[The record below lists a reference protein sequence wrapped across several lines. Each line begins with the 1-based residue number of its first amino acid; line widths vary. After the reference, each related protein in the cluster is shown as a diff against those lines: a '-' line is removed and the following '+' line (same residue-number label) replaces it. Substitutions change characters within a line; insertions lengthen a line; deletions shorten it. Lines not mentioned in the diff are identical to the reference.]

1 MKACRK
7 FAIIHSHSASVAELP
22 RPPFQRLRSTIMRI
36 SNRLNPFRRL
46 QLGAGMAVLML
57 LSVGCAVT
65 LPAPTAS
72 LSAAQQAI
80 TSAERSDAQKYASAE
95 LNDARQR
102 LQMAE
107 RAVRS
112 EDMIEA
118 ERLADEARVAAELAS
133 AATETSKAI
142 ESNQELSRG
151 VQALV
156 DEMRRT
162 GGQP

>member
-1 MKACRK
+1 MIKPNL
-7 FAIIHSHSASVAELP
+7 FTP
-22 RPPFQRLRSTIMRI
+22 LRCS
-36 SNRLNPFRRL
+36 SSRRL
-46 QLGAGMAVLML
+46 SLGVGVAVLML
-57 LSVGCAVT
+57 LSAGCAVT
-65 LPAPTAS
+65 QPAPTAS

-80 TSAERSDAQKYASAE
+80 TSAERSDAQKYAGAE

-112 EDMIEA
+112 ENMREA
-118 ERLADEARVAAELAS
+118 ELLADEARVAAELAS

-162 GGQP
+162 GDQQ

>member
-1 MKACRK
+1 MRNSNL
-7 FAIIHSHSASVAELP
+7 FNSA
-22 RPPFQRLRSTIMRI
+22 
-36 SNRLNPFRRL
+36 RRL
-46 QLGAGMAVLML
+46 SLSVGMAILLL

-65 LPAPTAS
+65 QPAPTAS
-72 LSAAQQAI
+72 LAAAKQAI
-80 TSAERSDAQKYASAE
+80 TSAERSDAQKYAGAE

-102 LQMAE
+102 LQRAE
-107 RAVRS
+107 SAVRS

-133 AATETSKAI
+133 ATTETSKAL
-142 ESNQELSRG
+142 ESNLELSRG

>member
-1 MKACRK
+1 MHNSNL
-7 FAIIHSHSASVAELP
+7 FN
-22 RPPFQRLRSTIMRI
+22 ST
-36 SNRLNPFRRL
+36 RRL
-46 QLGAGMAVLML
+46 SLGAGMALLML
-57 LSVGCAVT
+57 LSAGCAVT

-72 LSAAQQAI
+72 LAAAKQAI

-102 LQMAE
+102 LQRAE
-107 RAVRS
+107 SAVRG

-133 AATETSKAI
+133 ATTETSKAL

-156 DEMRRT
+156 DEMGRT
-162 GGQP
+162 GGQQ